1 MPKKKFQQKTK
12 LATWL
17 NECPYNKRDICT
29 QLRIDSI
36 NINKYIDNP
45 DLFNSRQ
52 LKALAW
58 ICGKSL
64 LDVFLVCNKI
74 IRARE
79 YSKGVWFNECGSLPS
94 DYVTVRRV
102 DAEKSGIEYR

>member
-1 MPKKKFQQKTK
+1 MSKNYFKQQTI
-12 LATWL
+12 LAQWL
-17 NECPYNKRDICT
+17 NECPYNRRDIAT
-29 QLRIDSI
+29 QL
-36 NINKYIDNP
+36 NIGSKSLNKYIDNP